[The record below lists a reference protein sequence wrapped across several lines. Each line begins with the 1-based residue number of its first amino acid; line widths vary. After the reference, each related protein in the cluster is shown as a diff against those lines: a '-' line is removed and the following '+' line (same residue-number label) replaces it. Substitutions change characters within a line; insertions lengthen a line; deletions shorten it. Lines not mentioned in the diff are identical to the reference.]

1 MFPQIR
7 INQTHAQIGLRKTE
21 PIQELEQRPAQ
32 LALKQQPAQMSI
44 DRKPAVLEINQEQLR
59 YDLNM
64 KTPSTFSTEN
74 AAEARNAALEAVATI
89 SQEGDQLAAI
99 EHKKDALNNIITSKV
114 NPRPADTTIKFIPSH
129 GSVKLNFTPT
139 ELKINWERGGVQA
152 DYTPFETVHNY
163 TPGKIEV
170 YLRQKQQ
177 LEIDF
182 VGLNVNSKS

>member
-7 INQTHAQIGLRKTE
+7 ITQTHAQIGLRKTE
-21 PIQELEQRPAQ
+21 PIQELEQKPAQ
-32 LALKQQPAQMSI
+32 LSLNQQPARMSI
-44 DRKPAVLEINQEQLR
+44 DRQASVLEIDQEQAR

-64 KTPSTFSTEN
+64 KNRATFHADMVS
-74 AAEARNAALEAVATI
+74 EARQAALEAVAEI

-99 EHKKDALNNIITSKV
+99 EQKTDALNNIITSKV
-114 NPRPADTTIKFIPSH
+114 NPPAADTTIKFIPSH

-152 DYTPFETVHNY
+152 DYTPFETIHNY
-163 TPGKIEV
+163 TPGKVEV
-170 YLRQKQQ
+170 YVRQKQQ